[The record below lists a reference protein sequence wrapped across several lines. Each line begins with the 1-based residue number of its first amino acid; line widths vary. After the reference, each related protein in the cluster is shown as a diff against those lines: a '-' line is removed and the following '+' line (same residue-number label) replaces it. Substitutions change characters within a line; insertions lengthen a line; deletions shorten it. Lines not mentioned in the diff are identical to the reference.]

1 MANRQ
6 SISNFKA
13 IDICW
18 NPSVL
23 SNIELTVMR
32 NRPHCEKSIHFEIRC
47 KGSTKK
53 AATEIVTAIIVQTM
67 IFGNER

>member
-13 IDICW
+13 IDVCW

-32 NRPHCEKSIHFEIRC
+32 NRPHCEKSIHFEFRC
-47 KGSTKK
+47 KG
-53 AATEIVTAIIVQTM
+53 TAFLAKHEVS
-67 IFGNER
+67 E

>member
-13 IDICW
+13 IDVCW

-47 KGSTKK
+47 KG
-53 AATEIVTAIIVQTM
+53 TAFIAKHGVS
-67 IFGNER
+67 E